1 MRKKVLL
8 LFCFLVLAISYGQSP
23 IWQKTTES
31 ETRNLAKMERSSVP
45 SRFELFSL
53 NLSALKSQLSNAPL
67 DSSNINSTLVISF
80 PNPNGELSE
89 YRIYEAPVMEE
100 GLAVKFPGIKSYS
113 GKNLRNP
120 AETIRFSVTLFGL
133 HVMSFS
139 GESGTYFIDTYTKD
153 LNNYIVYRKADV
165 TPTTTLQCHVSDDPS
180 ETVEK
185 IQNSNL
191 YRASDSFFRTYRLA
205 MACTIEYAAFHVTAA
220 GLGGGTLAQK
230 KAAVL
235 SAMVVTMTRVNG
247 VFEKDMA
254 LRMNLVANND
264 LVIFIDSDSFD
275 NANSG
280 TLINQSQTVID
291 ANIGAANYDIGHTV
305 STGGGGL
312 AQLFSPCTANKARG
326 ITGQGSPV
334 GDPFD
339 IDYVAHEMGHQW
351 GANHTQNNA
360 CNRNAATAVEPGSAS
375 TIMGYAGICAPNVQS
390 NSDAYFHTVSVSEM
404 IAFVSGGT
412 GGTCAVA
419 VANGNSAPI
428 VNAGIDYTIPR
439 GTAFILKGTGSD
451 ANGDT
456 LTYCWEQTNNQT
468 STQPPTQ
475 TATTGPNFR
484 SLTPSLSP
492 DRYMPPLAS
501 VVAGNLAPTWEVVPN
516 VARTMN
522 FALTA
527 RDNRTPNGGQTAR
540 DNMILTVASVG
551 PFLVTSPNTAVSY
564 AGNTTQTFTWDVAGT
579 TANGINCA
587 NVDIYLST
595 NGGLTFPILLQLGTP
610 NDGTQ
615 AINIPNLPGATNR
628 IMIIGSN
635 HIFYD
640 VSNVNFTITAGTPET
655 TAPTAPTLTAS
666 GTTQTTTVLSWSGA
680 TDNIAVTG
688 YNIYQGATLIGT
700 SVSSPF
706 TVTGLTPGTT
716 YTFTVRAKD
725 ADGNL
730 SVPSNAVN
738 VTTQA
743 PDTTPPSPP
752 TLTAS
757 GTTSTST
764 VLSWSGA
771 TDNIAVT
778 GYNIYQGA
786 TQIGTTTTA
795 TTFTVTGLTPSTTYS
810 FKVKAKDAAN
820 NLSSDSNIVNVT
832 TAAPDV
838 TPPSAPILTFTAK
851 TANTVS
857 LSWSGATDNVAVTG
871 YDVYQGAT
879 LIGSTATT
887 TFVASGLTAST
898 TYSFT
903 VRAKDAAGNI
913 SVPSNVLSVTTDA
926 FNYCASQGNSVADEL
941 IGNVQLGTI
950 NNASTGGSGYTDFT
964 SISTNLTLGSTNTI
978 TITPTWTSTVYPEGY
993 GVFIDYN
1000 RDGDFV
1006 DVGETVWT
1014 LAATTSTP
1022 VSGTFTV
1029 PATATL
1035 GQTRMRVTLK
1045 YNGIPTPCETFSF
1058 GQVEDYTINLVSSTA
1073 IVNLNLFIE
1082 GYFDYAAVGGNIM
1095 NPVLANQTGSGFF
1108 ANVEEIQ
1115 VELHH
1120 PTTLGLVSSVTGT
1133 LYTDGTI
1140 QVGFEATTPGQ
1151 YYIVVKGNNFIETWS
1166 ATPQTMGAV
1175 PLFYDFTSAAS
1186 QAFGS
1191 NMKEVRPGVW
1201 AFYSGD
1207 INQDGN
1213 IDNTDYSNWE
1223 VDANNFESGSFVTDL
1238 NGDGNVDNSDFSI
1251 WENNANNFIFVIT
1264 P

>member
-1 MRKKVLL
+1 MFKKLHLLTCLL
-8 LFCFLVLAISYGQSP
+8 LVVIGYGQNSSWRK
-23 IWQKTTES
+23 IS
-31 ETRNLAKMERSSVP
+31 ENDTRNLTKMERSSIP
-45 SRFELFSL
+45 NRYELFSI
-53 NLSALKSQLSNAPL
+53 NLSDLKSQLVNAPL
-67 DSSNINSTLVISF
+67 DSSNINSNLIISF
-80 PNPNGELSE
+80 PNPKGELSQ
-89 YRIYEAPVMEE
+89 YRIYEAPVMEP
-100 GLAVKFPGIKSYS
+100 GLAEKFPGLKSYS
-113 GKNLRNP
+113 GKNLSNP
-120 AETIRFSVTLFGL
+120 AETIRFSITLFGL
-133 HVMSFS
+133 HLMSFS
-139 GESGTYFIDTYTKD
+139 GESGTYFIDTYSKD
-153 LNNYIVYRKADV
+153 LNHYIVYKKSDV
-165 TPTTTLQCHVSDDPS
+165 MPTTALQCHVSDDPS
-180 ETVEK
+180 AVIETIESAN
-185 IQNSNL
+185 Q

-205 MACTIEYAAFHVTAA
+205 MACTIEYAAFHVNAA
-220 GLGGGTLAQK
+220 GLSAGTLAQK

-264 LVIFIDSDSFD
+264 LVIFIDSDTFD

-291 ANIGAANYDIGHTV
+291 ANIGSANYDIGHTV

-360 CNRNAATAVEPGSAS
+360 CNRNSATAVEPGSAS

-390 NSDAYFHTVSVSEM
+390 NSDAYFHTVSISEM

-412 GGTCAVA
+412 GGTCAVT
-419 VANGNSAPI
+419 VANGNSTPV
-428 VNAGIDYTIPR
+428 VNAGLDYTIPR
-439 GTAFILKGTGSD
+439 GTAFILKGSGSD

-484 SLTPSLSP
+484 SLNPTTSP

-501 VVAGNLAPTWEVVPN
+501 VVAGNLAPTWEVVPT

-540 DNMILTVASVG
+540 DNMVLTVASVG

-595 NGGLTFPILLQLGTP
+595 NGGVSFPILLQLGTP

-615 AINIPNLPGATNR
+615 AINIPNLPGTTNR

-655 TAPTAPTLTAS
+655 TAPTAPTLSAS
-666 GTTQTTTVLSWSGA
+666 GTTQTTTILSWSGA
-680 TDNIAVTG
+680 TDNVAVTG

-738 VTTQA
+738 VTTLA
-743 PDTTPPSPP
+743 PDTTAPTAP

-771 TDNIAVT
+771 TDNIGVT
-778 GYNIYQGA
+778 GYNVYQGA
-786 TQIGTTTTA
+786 TLIGTTTTA

-810 FKVKAKDAAN
+810 FTVRALDAAG
-820 NLSSDSNIVNVT
+820 NLSPNSNTVSVT
-832 TAAPDV
+832 TNAPDV
-838 TPPSAPILTFTAK
+838 IAPSAPVLSFTAK

-857 LSWSGATDNVAVTG
+857 LSWTASTDNVAVTG
-871 YDVYQGAT
+871 YDVYQGAA
-879 LIGSTATT
+879 LIGSTTTNTTYTAT
-887 TFVASGLTAST
+887 GLTAST

-903 VRAKDAAGNI
+903 VRAKDAAGNV
-913 SVPSNVLSVTTDA
+913 SVPSNTVTVTTDP

-950 NNASTGGSGYTDFT
+950 SNASTGGTGYTDFT
-964 SISTNLTLGSTNTI
+964 AISTNLALGSTQTI

-1006 DVGETVWT
+1006 DAGETVWT
-1014 LAATTSTP
+1014 LAATTTSP

-1029 PATATL
+1029 PPTATL
-1035 GQTRMRVTLK
+1035 GATRMRVSLK
-1045 YNGIPTPCETFSF
+1045 YNGIPTPCEVFSY
-1058 GQVEDYTINLVSSTA
+1058 GQVEDYTVIITPSSST
-1073 IVNLNLFIE
+1073 LNLKLFLE
-1082 GYFDYAAVGGNIM
+1082 GFYDTNSHSMRSVE
-1095 NPVLANQTGSGFF
+1095 VNQGSGTNNS
-1108 ANVEEIQ
+1108 NVDTIT
-1115 VELHH
+1115 VELR
-1120 PTTLGLVSSVTGT
+1120 
-1133 LYTDGTI
+1133 D
-1140 QVGFEATTPGQ
+1140 ATTPSTLVASVNAILQTNGTAVCN
-1151 YYIVVKGNNFIETWS
+1151 YPTAPSGNFYVVINHRNSIQTWS
-1166 ATPQTMGAV
+1166 ANPIAIGSTAAT
-1175 PLFYDFTSAAS
+1175 YDFSDSATKAY
-1186 QAFGS
+1186 GN
-1191 NMKEVRPGVW
+1191 NMNQLETGVW
-1201 AFYSGD
+1201 GFYTGD
-1207 INQDGN
+1207 VNQDGS
-1213 IDNTDYSNWE
+1213 IDNTDYSGWE
-1223 VDANNFESGSFVTDL
+1223 LDANAFAFGNYVTDL
-1238 NGDGNVDNSDFSI
+1238 NGDGSVDNSDYSI
-1251 WENNANNFIFVIT
+1251 WENNSNNFIFTIT

>member
-1 MRKKVLL
+1 MKRNILL
-8 LFCFLVLAISYGQSP
+8 LFSLLLITSLGYSQNA
-23 IWQKTTES
+23 IWQKVS
-31 ETRNLAKMERSSVP
+31 ENEMRTLPKMDRSSLP
-45 SRFELFSL
+45 SRYELFSL
-53 NLSALKSQLSNAPL
+53 NLTELKSQLLNAPL
-67 DSSNINSTLVISF
+67 DSSNTTSTLILPF
-80 PNPNGELSE
+80 PNPNGEVNY
-89 YRIYEAPVMEE
+89 YRIFEAPVMEE
-100 GLAVKFPGIKSYS
+100 GLALKFPGIKSYS
-113 GKNLRNP
+113 GKSLRNP

-139 GESGTYFIDTYTKD
+139 GDEGTYFIDTYTKN
-153 LNNYIVYRKADV
+153 LNNYIVYRKSDV
-165 TPTTTLQCHVSDDPS
+165 TPTTFLQCHVSDDPS
-180 ETVEK
+180 EMAQK
-185 IQNSNL
+185 IQSENA

-205 MACTIEYAAFHVTAA
+205 MACTIEYAAFHVNAA
-220 GLGGGTLAQK
+220 GLSGGTLAQK

-247 VFEKDMA
+247 VFEKDMS

-264 LVIFIDSDSFD
+264 LVIFIDSDTFD

-291 ANIGAANYDIGHTV
+291 ANIGSANYDIGHTV

-339 IDYVAHEMGHQW
+339 IDYVAHEIGHQW

-390 NSDAYFHTVSVSEM
+390 NSDAYFHTVSITEM
-404 IAFVSGGT
+404 IAFVSGT
-412 GGTCAVA
+412 GGSCAVA
-419 VANGNSAPI
+419 VANGNSAPV
-428 VNAGIDYTIPR
+428 VNAGLDYTIPR

-484 SLTPSLSP
+484 SLTPTTSP
-492 DRYMPPLAS
+492 NRYMPPLAS

-595 NGGLTFPILLQLGTP
+595 NGGVTFPILLQLGTP

-615 AINIPNLPGATNR
+615 AINIPNLPGTSNR

-655 TAPTAPTLTAS
+655 TPPNPPILTAS
-666 GTTQTTTVLSWSGA
+666 GTTQTTTQLSWSGA
-680 TDNIAVTG
+680 FDNIAVTG

-700 SVSSPF
+700 SVSSPY
-706 TVTGLTPGTT
+706 TVTGLVPGTN
-716 YTFTVRAKD
+716 YTFTVRAID

-730 SVPSNAVN
+730 SIPSNAVN
-738 VTTQA
+738 ITTEA

-752 TLTAS
+752 TLTVS

-771 TDNIAVT
+771 TDNIGVT
-778 GYNIYQGA
+778 SYNIYQGP
-786 TQIGTTTTA
+786 TLIGTTTN
-795 TTFTVTGLTPSTTYS
+795 TTFTVTGLTPSITYS
-810 FKVKAKDAAN
+810 FTVRALDAAGN
-820 NLSSDSNIVNVT
+820 VSSPSNSVNVT
-832 TAAPDV
+832 TNAPD
-838 TPPSAPILTFTAK
+838 TTAPSSPVLSFTGK
-851 TANTVS
+851 TANTVL
-857 LSWSGATDNVAVTG
+857 LSWTPSTDNVAVTG

-879 LIGSTATT
+879 LIGSTTTATT
-887 TFVASGLTAST
+887 FTATGLTAST
-898 TYSFT
+898 TYSFS
-903 VRAKDAAGNI
+903 VRAKDAAGNV
-913 SVPSNVLSVTTDA
+913 SPPSNIVTVTTDP
-926 FNYCASQGNSVADEL
+926 FNYCASQGNSVVDEL
-941 IGNVQLGTI
+941 IGNVQLGSI
-950 NNASTGGSGYTDFT
+950 NNASTGGTGYTDFT
-964 SISTNLTLGSTNTI
+964 AISTNLSLGSTNTI
-978 TITPTWTSTVYPEGY
+978 TITPTWTGTVYPEGY

-1000 RDGDFV
+1000 RDGDFI
-1006 DVGETVWT
+1006 DAGETVWT
-1014 LAATTSTP
+1014 TAATTTTP

-1029 PATATL
+1029 PVTATL
-1035 GQTRMRVTLK
+1035 GATRMRVSMK

-1058 GQVEDYTINLVSSTA
+1058 GQVEDYTVVITPSTST
-1073 IVNLNLFIE
+1073 LNLKLYLE
-1082 GYFDYAAVGGNIM
+1082 GYYDTSTHSMRSVQ
-1095 NPVLANQTGSGFF
+1095 VNQGSGS
-1108 ANVEEIQ
+1108 NSTVVDLIT
-1115 VELHH
+1115 VELRDATT
-1120 PTTLGLVSSVTGT
+1120 PTTLV
-1133 LYTDGTI
+1133 
-1140 QVGFEATTPGQ
+1140 ATTTATLQTNGTAVCNYSTAPNGSF
-1151 YYIVVKGNNFIETWS
+1151 YVVVKHRNSIQTWS
-1166 ATPQTMGAV
+1166 ANPVTVGPTPAN
-1175 PLFYDFTSAAS
+1175 YDFSDQSTK
-1186 QAFGS
+1186 AFGG
-1191 NMKEVRPGVW
+1191 NMTQLEPGVW
-1201 AFYSGD
+1201 GYYTGD
-1207 INQDGN
+1207 INQDGS
-1213 IDNTDYSNWE
+1213 IDNTDYSGWE
-1223 VDANNFESGSFVTDL
+1223 LDANAFAFGNYVTDL
-1238 NGDGNVDNSDFSI
+1238 NGDGSVDNSDYSI
-1251 WENNANNFIFVIT
+1251 WESNANNFVFAIT